1 MGKIQRMS
9 DQLANMIAA
18 GEVIERPAS
27 VVKELLENAID
38 AQSTSIEVHL
48 QDSGIRQI
56 KVIDNGEGMNEE
68 DAHLAF
74 ERHATSKIKTQY
86 DIFRIQTLGFR
97 GEALPSIA
105 SVSDVHVK
113 TSDGVHSGLHLNIK
127 GGNVITSKPGVM
139 RKGTEMEVNH
149 LFFNTPARLK
159 HIKSL
164 NTELSHITD
173 YMNKIALSHP
183 NIAFKLFNNQRLLF
197 QTNGQNNL
205 QSVIAS
211 VYGLDI
217 AKKMIPIKAKND
229 TYEIEGFISDPI
241 INRASRNYIT
251 LIVNGRAIRHY
262 PITRSIL
269 EAYHTLLPK
278 DKYPIVVL
286 HLTFDPMLVDVNVHP
301 AKLEVRFSQEESLK
315 SFIYTE
321 IKNVLQ
327 QVEYIPNPFVKA
339 MTVEPEP
346 RLIQPKLEESVREGE
361 PSSPI
366 TVPKSKTS
374 SYQTSTPSVSYVNK
388 SVIRGEENESSGEPL
403 PKSGQSYTPK
413 MVEAKGA
420 LPSHQ
425 GRIEEESRSKEAL
438 QVSVPTKTR
447 DRKLELYYIGQL
459 HGTYLLA
466 QNEEGL
472 FIVDQHAAM
481 ERVQYEKNYQ
491 LLQDVNGDCIEL
503 LIPIV
508 LKYSSDELL
517 LLKDHLSS
525 LLKFGFEIEEF
536 GGQSLVVRTVPV
548 WAQQLDV
555 KLIAE
560 TILHQVML
568 DRRVDIGKLRES
580 VAVMMS
586 CKGSIK
592 ANQYINE
599 HEIKELLQ
607 SLCYCEQPYTC
618 PHGRPIIVKMTKYEI
633 EKMFKRVM

>member
-113 TSDGVHSGLHLNIK
+113 TSDGVQSGLHLNIK

-211 VYGLDI
+211 VYGFDI

>member
-113 TSDGVHSGLHLNIK
+113 TSDGVQSGLHLNIK

-211 VYGLDI
+211 VYGFDI

-388 SVIRGEENESSGEPL
+388 SVIRDEENESSGEPL

-413 MVEAKGA
+413 MVEAKSA

-508 LKYSSDELL
+508 LKYSADELL

>member
-1 MGKIQRMS
+1 MGKIKRMS
-9 DQLANMIAA
+9 EQLANMIAA

-38 AQSTSIEVHL
+38 AGSTMIEVHL

-56 KVIDNGEGMNEE
+56 KVIDNGEGMSEE

-74 ERHATSKIKTQY
+74 ERHATSKVKTQY

-105 SVSDVHVK
+105 SVADVHVK
-113 TSDGVHSGLHLNIK
+113 TSDGELSGLHLNIK
-127 GGNVITSKPGVM
+127 GGEVIASKPGVM

-183 NIAFKLFNNQRLLF
+183 DIAFKLLNNQRLLF

-211 VYGLDI
+211 VYGFDI
-217 AKKMIPIKAKND
+217 AKKMIPVHAKNE
-229 TYEIEGFISDPI
+229 TYEIKGFVSDPI
-241 INRASRNYIT
+241 INRASRNYMTI
-251 LIVNGRAIRHY
+251 IVNGRAIRHY
-262 PITRSIL
+262 NIIRSIL
-269 EAYHTLLPK
+269 DAYHTLLPK

-301 AKLEVRFSQEESLK
+301 AKLEVRFSQEEALR

-321 IKNVLQ
+321 LKKVLH
-327 QVEYIPNPFVKA
+327 QVEYIPNPVVKS
-339 MTVEPEP
+339 VVIEPEP
-346 RLIQPKLEESVREGE
+346 KTVQPKIEEVVQEVHPDLTDHSVYSQPQTYF
-361 PSSPI
+361 PS
-366 TVPKSKTS
+366 PKQISQAEK
-374 SYQTSTPSVSYVNK
+374 VNQQD
-388 SVIRGEENESSGEPL
+388 VIREDKALNLKDNLS
-403 PKSGQSYTPK
+403 
-413 MVEAKGA
+413 EAMDSKGTFKVA
-420 LPSHQ
+420 
-425 GRIEEESRSKEAL
+425 
-438 QVSVPTKTR
+438 VPTKTAK
-447 DRKLELYYIGQL
+447 RKLELYYIGQL

-472 FIVDQHAAM
+472 FIIDQHAAM

-491 LLQDVNGDCIEL
+491 LLQDVNGDCMEL
-503 LIPIV
+503 IIPIV
-508 LKYSSDELL
+508 LKYSANELL
-517 LLKDHLSS
+517 LLKEYLPS
-525 LLKFGFEIEEF
+525 LVKFGFEIEEF
-536 GGQSLVVRTVPV
+536 GGQSLVIRTIPV
-548 WAQQLDV
+548 WAQKLDV

-560 TILHQVML
+560 TILHQIIL
-568 DRRVDIGKLRES
+568 DHQIDIGKLRES
-580 VAVMMS
+580 VAIMMS

>member
-197 QTNGQNNL
+197 QTDGQNNL

-211 VYGLDI
+211 VYGFDI

-388 SVIRGEENESSGEPL
+388 SVIRDEENESSGEPL

-425 GRIEEESRSKEAL
+425 GRIEEESRLKEAL

-508 LKYSSDELL
+508 LKYSADELL

>member
-211 VYGLDI
+211 VYGFDI

-388 SVIRGEENESSGEPL
+388 SVIRDEENESSGEPL

-425 GRIEEESRSKEAL
+425 GRIEEESRLKEAL

-508 LKYSSDELL
+508 LKYSADELL

>member
-9 DQLANMIAA
+9 EQLANMIAA

-38 AQSTSIEVHL
+38 AQSTNIEIHL
-48 QDSGIRQI
+48 QDSGVRQI
-56 KVIDNGEGMNEE
+56 KVIDNGEGMSEE

-74 ERHATSKIKTQY
+74 ERHATSKVKTQY

-113 TSDGVHSGLHLNIK
+113 TSDGINSGLHLNIK
-127 GGNVITSKPGVM
+127 GGDVLASKPGVM

-173 YMNKIALSHP
+173 YINKIALSHP
-183 NIAFKLFNNQRLLF
+183 EIAFKLFNNQRLLF

-211 VYGLDI
+211 VYGFDI
-217 AKKMIPIKAKND
+217 AKKMIPFSAKND
-229 TYEIEGFISDPI
+229 TYEISGFISDPI
-241 INRASRNYIT
+241 INRASRNYMTI
-251 LIVNGRAIRHY
+251 IVNGRAIRNY
-262 PITRSIL
+262 NVMRSIL

-286 HLTFDPMLVDVNVHP
+286 NLKLDPMLVDVNVHP
-301 AKLEVRFSQEESLK
+301 AKLEVRFSQEEALRT
-315 SFIYTE
+315 FIYTE
-321 IKNVLQ
+321 IKKVLNH
-327 QVEYIPNPFVKA
+327 VEYIPQPEIKA
-339 MTVEPEP
+339 PVMPQLSKSVQQTLSFQAPKQVETPSKVIQPEP
-346 RLIQPKLEESVREGE
+346 IVMKQKLVIEEIQESTVVTDVEANSVHEESVETIAQSVPLAQSSQEKLKVVAPTKLEE
-361 PSSPI
+361 
-366 TVPKSKTS
+366 
-374 SYQTSTPSVSYVNK
+374 
-388 SVIRGEENESSGEPL
+388 
-403 PKSGQSYTPK
+403 
-413 MVEAKGA
+413 A
-420 LPSHQ
+420 
-425 GRIEEESRSKEAL
+425 
-438 QVSVPTKTR
+438 
-447 DRKLELYYIGQL
+447 KLELYYIGQL

-491 LLQDVNGDCIEL
+491 LLRDVSGDCVEL

-508 LKYSSDELL
+508 LKYAANELL
-517 LLKDHLSS
+517 LLKEALPS
-525 LLKFGFEIEEF
+525 LMKFGFEIEEF
-536 GGQSLVVRTVPV
+536 GGQSLVVRSIPV
-548 WAQQLDV
+548 WAQKLDAKSIV
-555 KLIAE
+555 E
-560 TILHQVML
+560 TILHQVIL
-568 DRRVDIGKLRES
+568 DNQVDIGKLRES
-580 VAVMMS
+580 VAIMMS

-599 HEIKELLQ
+599 YEIKELLQ

-633 EKMFKRVM
+633 EKLFKRVM

>member
-113 TSDGVHSGLHLNIK
+113 TSDGVQSGLHLNIK

-211 VYGLDI
+211 VYGFDI

-388 SVIRGEENESSGEPL
+388 SVIRDEENESSGEPL
-403 PKSGQSYTPK
+403 PKSGHSYTPK

-508 LKYSSDELL
+508 LKYSADELL

-586 CKGSIK
+586 CKGSTK

>member
-113 TSDGVHSGLHLNIK
+113 TSDGVQSGLHLNIK
-127 GGNVITSKPGVM
+127 GGNVIISKPGVM

-211 VYGLDI
+211 VYGFDI

-388 SVIRGEENESSGEPL
+388 SVIRDEENESSGEPL

-508 LKYSSDELL
+508 LKYSADELL

>member
-211 VYGLDI
+211 VYGFDI

>member
-9 DQLANMIAA
+9 EQLANMIAA

-38 AQSTSIEVHL
+38 AQSTNIEVHL

-56 KVIDNGEGMNEE
+56 KVIDNGEGMSEE

-74 ERHATSKIKTQY
+74 ERHATSKVKTQY

-113 TSDGVHSGLHLNIK
+113 TSDGVSSGLHLNIK
-127 GGNVITSKPGVM
+127 GGEVLESKPGVM
-139 RKGTEMEVNH
+139 RKGTEMEINH

-173 YMNKIALSHP
+173 YINKIALSHP
-183 NIAFKLFNNQRLLF
+183 EIAFKLFNNQRLLF

-211 VYGLDI
+211 VYGFDI
-217 AKKMIPIKAKND
+217 AKKMIPFSAKKD
-229 TYEIEGFISDPI
+229 GYEISGFISDPI
-241 INRASRNYIT
+241 INRASRNYMTI
-251 LIVNGRAIRHY
+251 IVNGRAIRNY
-262 PITRSIL
+262 NLMRSIL

-286 HLTFDPMLVDVNVHP
+286 NLKLDPILVDVNVHP

-315 SFIYTE
+315 TFIYTE
-321 IKNVLQ
+321 IKKVLEK
-327 QVEYIPNPFVKA
+327 VEYIPQTEIKAPIIEPIQKTVQQTLSFQQQTTKVKSEISPSV
-339 MTVEPEP
+339 TNQNQIFQPEEICEASLEIEEIEEIEEQLELNT
-346 RLIQPKLEESVREGE
+346 LIQPNQEEFKV
-361 PSSPI
+361 
-366 TVPKSKTS
+366 V
-374 SYQTSTPSVSYVNK
+374 
-388 SVIRGEENESSGEPL
+388 
-403 PKSGQSYTPK
+403 
-413 MVEAKGA
+413 A
-420 LPSHQ
+420 
-425 GRIEEESRSKEAL
+425 
-438 QVSVPTKTR
+438 PTKT
-447 DRKLELYYIGQL
+447 KEANLELYYIGQL

-466 QNEEGL
+466 QNQEGL

-491 LLQDVNGDCIEL
+491 LLRDVSGDSVEL

-508 LKYSSDELL
+508 LKYSTNELL
-517 LLKDHLSS
+517 LLKETLPS
-525 LLKFGFEIEEF
+525 LMTFGFEIEEF
-536 GGQSLVVRTVPV
+536 GGQSLVVRRIPV
-548 WAQQLDV
+548 WAQKLDV
-555 KLIAE
+555 KSIVE
-560 TILHQVML
+560 TILHQIIL
-568 DRRVDIGKLRES
+568 DNKVDIGKLRES
-580 VAVMMS
+580 VAIMMS

-592 ANQYINE
+592 ANQYINDF
-599 HEIKELLQ
+599 EIKELLQ

-618 PHGRPIIVKMTKYEI
+618 PHGRPIIVKITKYEI
-633 EKMFKRVM
+633 EKLFKRVM

>member
-113 TSDGVHSGLHLNIK
+113 TSDGVQSGLHLNIK

-211 VYGLDI
+211 VYEFDI

-388 SVIRGEENESSGEPL
+388 SVIRDEENESSGEPL
-403 PKSGQSYTPK
+403 PKSGHSYTPK

-508 LKYSSDELL
+508 LKYSADELL

>member
-113 TSDGVHSGLHLNIK
+113 TSDGVQSGLHLNIK

-211 VYGLDI
+211 VYGFDI

-388 SVIRGEENESSGEPL
+388 SVIRDEENESSGEPL
-403 PKSGQSYTPK
+403 PKSGHSYTPK

-618 PHGRPIIVKMTKYEI
+618 LHGRPIIVKMTKYEI

>member
-9 DQLANMIAA
+9 EQLANMIAA

-38 AQSTSIEVHL
+38 AQSTNIEIHL
-48 QDSGIRQI
+48 QDSGVRQI
-56 KVIDNGEGMNEE
+56 KVIDNGEGMSEE

-74 ERHATSKIKTQY
+74 ERHATSKVKTQY

-113 TSDGVHSGLHLNIK
+113 TSDGISSGLHLNIK
-127 GGNVITSKPGVM
+127 GGDVLSSKPGVM

-173 YMNKIALSHP
+173 YINKIALSHP
-183 NIAFKLFNNQRLLF
+183 EIAFKLFNNQRLLF

-211 VYGLDI
+211 VYGFDI
-217 AKKMIPIKAKND
+217 AKKMIPFSAKND
-229 TYEIEGFISDPI
+229 TYEISGFISDPI
-241 INRASRNYIT
+241 INRASRNYMTI
-251 LIVNGRAIRHY
+251 IVNGRAIRNY
-262 PITRSIL
+262 NVMRSIL

-286 HLTFDPMLVDVNVHP
+286 NLKLDPILVDVNVHP
-301 AKLEVRFSQEESLK
+301 AKLEVRFSQEEALRT
-315 SFIYTE
+315 FIYTE
-321 IKNVLQ
+321 IKKVLNH
-327 QVEYIPNPFVKA
+327 VEYIPQTEVKA
-339 MTVEPEP
+339 PIMPQPSKPVQQTLNLQAQKQIETPSKV
-346 RLIQPKLEESVREGE
+346 IQPNSIMMDQQSAIEEVQESTLVNDVEADSVHEESVERVTQLV
-361 PSSPI
+361 PLAQSSQDELK
-366 TVPKSKTS
+366 V
-374 SYQTSTPSVSYVNK
+374 V
-388 SVIRGEENESSGEPL
+388 
-403 PKSGQSYTPK
+403 
-413 MVEAKGA
+413 A
-420 LPSHQ
+420 
-425 GRIEEESRSKEAL
+425 
-438 QVSVPTKTR
+438 PTKTEEAA
-447 DRKLELYYIGQL
+447 LELYYIGQL

-472 FIVDQHAAM
+472 FIIDQHAAM

-491 LLQDVNGDCIEL
+491 LLRDVSGDCVEL

-508 LKYSSDELL
+508 LKYAANELL
-517 LLKDHLSS
+517 LLKES
-525 LLKFGFEIEEF
+525 LPSLMKFGFEIEEF
-536 GGQSLVVRTVPV
+536 GGQSLVVRTIPV
-548 WAQQLDV
+548 WAQKLDAKSIV
-555 KLIAE
+555 E
-560 TILHQVML
+560 TILHQIIL
-568 DRRVDIGKLRES
+568 DNQVDIGKLRES
-580 VAVMMS
+580 VAIMMS

-592 ANQYINE
+592 ANQYINNY
-599 HEIKELLQ
+599 EIKELLQ

-633 EKMFKRVM
+633 EKLFKRVM

>member
-9 DQLANMIAA
+9 EQLANMIAA

-38 AQSTSIEVHL
+38 AQSTNIEIHL
-48 QDSGIRQI
+48 QDSGVRQI
-56 KVIDNGEGMNEE
+56 KVIDNGEGMSEE

-74 ERHATSKIKTQY
+74 ERHATSKVKTQY

-113 TSDGVHSGLHLNIK
+113 TSDGVSSGLHLNIK
-127 GGNVITSKPGVM
+127 GGEVLSSKPGVM

-173 YMNKIALSHP
+173 YINKIALSHP
-183 NIAFKLFNNQRLLF
+183 EIAFKLFNNQRLLF

-211 VYGLDI
+211 VYGFDI
-217 AKKMIPIKAKND
+217 AKKMIPFSAKSD
-229 TYEIEGFISDPI
+229 AYEISGFISDPI
-241 INRASRNYIT
+241 INRASRNYMTI
-251 LIVNGRAIRHY
+251 IVNGRAIRNY
-262 PITRSIL
+262 SLMRSIL

-286 HLTFDPMLVDVNVHP
+286 NLKLDPILVDVNVHP
-301 AKLEVRFSQEESLK
+301 AKLEVRFSQEEALK
-315 SFIYTE
+315 TFIYTE
-321 IKNVLQ
+321 IKKVLGA
-327 QVEYIPNPFVKA
+327 VEYIPQTELQTEGIKEVVKPIQQTLSFQA
-339 MTVEPEP
+339 PT
-346 RLIQPKLEESVREGE
+346 RL
-361 PSSPI
+361 
-366 TVPKSKTS
+366 
-374 SYQTSTPSVSYVNK
+374 TPSVMT
-388 SVIRGEENESSGEPL
+388 
-403 PKSGQSYTPK
+403 QS
-413 MVEAKGA
+413 
-420 LPSHQ
+420 LPSVKETVIS
-425 GRIEEESRSKEAL
+425 GSTDSLIEEVRESDEETE
-438 QVSVPTKTR
+438 VSVKKPIQKHEEVAFNQTEREELKVVAPTKT
-447 DRKLELYYIGQL
+447 KEATLELYYIGQL

-481 ERVQYEKNYQ
+481 ERVQYEKNYRS
-491 LLQDVNGDCIEL
+491 LADVSGDSVEL

-508 LKYSSDELL
+508 LKYAANELL
-517 LLKDHLSS
+517 LLKEALPS
-525 LLKFGFEIEEF
+525 LIKFGFEIEEF
-536 GGQSLVVRTVPV
+536 GGQSLVVRSIPV
-548 WAQQLDV
+548 WVQKLDA
-555 KLIAE
+555 KLIVE
-560 TILHQVML
+560 TILHQIIL
-568 DRRVDIGKLRES
+568 DNKVDIGKLRES
-580 VAVMMS
+580 VAIMMS

-592 ANQYINE
+592 ANQYINDY
-599 HEIKELLQ
+599 EIKELLQ

-618 PHGRPIIVKMTKYEI
+618 PHGRPIIVKITKYEI
-633 EKMFKRVM
+633 EKLFKRVM

>member
-27 VVKELLENAID
+27 VVKELLEIAFD
-38 AQSTSIEVHL
+38 ALSTSLVVHL
-48 QDSGIRQI
+48 QVSGIRQI

-113 TSDGVHSGLHLNIK
+113 TSDGVQSGLHLNIK

-211 VYGLDI
+211 VYGFDI

-388 SVIRGEENESSGEPL
+388 SVIRDEENESSGEPL
-403 PKSGQSYTPK
+403 PKSGHSYTPK

>member
-113 TSDGVHSGLHLNIK
+113 TSDGVQSGLHLNIK

-211 VYGLDI
+211 VYGFDI

-315 SFIYTE
+315 SFIFTE

-388 SVIRGEENESSGEPL
+388 SVIRDEENESSGEPL
-403 PKSGQSYTPK
+403 PKSGHSYTPK

>member
-211 VYGLDI
+211 VYGFDI

-508 LKYSSDELL
+508 LKYSADELL

-536 GGQSLVVRTVPV
+536 GGQSLVFRTVPV

>member
-113 TSDGVHSGLHLNIK
+113 TSDGVQSGLHLNIK

-211 VYGLDI
+211 VYGFDI

-388 SVIRGEENESSGEPL
+388 SVIRDEENESSGEPL

-508 LKYSSDELL
+508 LKYSADELL

>member
-9 DQLANMIAA
+9 EQLANMIAA

-38 AQSTSIEVHL
+38 AQSTNIEIHL
-48 QDSGIRQI
+48 QDSGVRQI
-56 KVIDNGEGMNEE
+56 KVIDNGEGMSEE

-74 ERHATSKIKTQY
+74 ERHATSKVKTQY

-113 TSDGVHSGLHLNIK
+113 TSDGVSSGLHLNIK
-127 GGNVITSKPGVM
+127 GGEVLSSKPGVM

-173 YMNKIALSHP
+173 YINKIALSHP
-183 NIAFKLFNNQRLLF
+183 EIAFKLFNNQRLLF

-211 VYGLDI
+211 VYGFDI
-217 AKKMIPIKAKND
+217 AKKMIPFSAKSD
-229 TYEIEGFISDPI
+229 AYEISGFISDPI
-241 INRASRNYIT
+241 INRASRNYMTI
-251 LIVNGRAIRHY
+251 IVNGRAIRNY
-262 PITRSIL
+262 SLMRSIL

-286 HLTFDPMLVDVNVHP
+286 NLKLDPILVDVNVHP
-301 AKLEVRFSQEESLK
+301 AKLEVRFSQEEALK
-315 SFIYTE
+315 TFIYTE
-321 IKNVLQ
+321 IKKVLGA
-327 QVEYIPNPFVKA
+327 VEYIPQTELQTEGIKEVVKPIQQTLSFQA
-339 MTVEPEP
+339 PT
-346 RLIQPKLEESVREGE
+346 RL
-361 PSSPI
+361 
-366 TVPKSKTS
+366 
-374 SYQTSTPSVSYVNK
+374 TPSVMT
-388 SVIRGEENESSGEPL
+388 
-403 PKSGQSYTPK
+403 QS
-413 MVEAKGA
+413 
-420 LPSHQ
+420 LPSVKETVIS
-425 GRIEEESRSKEAL
+425 GSTDSLIEEVRESDEETE
-438 QVSVPTKTR
+438 VSVKKPIQKHEEVTFNQPEREELKVVAPTKT
-447 DRKLELYYIGQL
+447 KEATLELYYIGQL

-481 ERVQYEKNYQ
+481 ERVQYEKNYRS
-491 LLQDVNGDCIEL
+491 LADVSGDSVEL

-508 LKYSSDELL
+508 LKYAANELL
-517 LLKDHLSS
+517 LLKEALPS
-525 LLKFGFEIEEF
+525 LIKFGFEIEEF
-536 GGQSLVVRTVPV
+536 GGQSLVVRSIPV
-548 WAQQLDV
+548 WVQKLDA
-555 KLIAE
+555 KLIVE
-560 TILHQVML
+560 TILHQIIL
-568 DRRVDIGKLRES
+568 DNKVDIGKLRES
-580 VAVMMS
+580 VAIMMS

-592 ANQYINE
+592 ANQYINDY
-599 HEIKELLQ
+599 EIKELLQ

-618 PHGRPIIVKMTKYEI
+618 PHGRPIIVKITKYEI
-633 EKMFKRVM
+633 EKLFKRVM